1 MSCNNHPAR
10 GWPRAIAMACA
21 FFSMTSVF
29 AYDQT
34 VEKKTFTLPSY
45 TTVGGKVIKNVRVGY
60 ESYGTLN
67 AAGDNAIFVAHFYSG
82 NSHAAGKYKPG
93 DAAPGYW
100 DAIIGAGKALDTD
113 KYFIVSADTLTN
125 LNTKDPNTTTTGPAS
140 INPDTAKPYGMSF
153 PVVTLRDSVNVHKAL
168 VDSLGV
174 KKLQAVAGRS
184 GGSMQAFEWA
194 AAYPEFVERVVAATS
209 PGLDISPYGIATLN
223 VWSLP
228 IRLDPKWKNGD
239 YYGGEE
245 PVQGVAQALKI
256 VTLSTR
262 SADWADANFG
272 AKWAA
277 ADKNPIAAV
286 DTLFAI
292 EEGLD
297 KAGMARAKLTDAN
310 SMLYTSKALQI
321 YDLNKDAARIK
332 AKVLLVPVKSDL
344 LFPPEMSRRTA
355 EKLRAQG
362 NYAEVF
368 EIDANGGHSDPAAI
382 AKANDAIRAF
392 MAK

>member
-1 MSCNNHPAR
+1 MSCNNHPAQ
-10 GWPRAIAMACA
+10 GCPRAIAMACA

-45 TTVGGKVIKNVRVGY
+45 TTVGGKLIKDVRVGY
-60 ESYGTLN
+60 ESYGKLN
-67 AAGDNAIFVAHFYSG
+67 AAGDNAIFVALFYSG
-82 NSHAAGKYKPG
+82 NSHAAGKYNPA

-100 DAIIGAGKALDTD
+100 DAIIGPGKALDTD
-113 KYFIVSADTLTN
+113 KYFVISADTLTN

-194 AAYPEFVERVVAATS
+194 AAYPGFVERVIAATS
-209 PGLDISPYGIATLN
+209 PGLDLSPYGIAMMN

-239 YYGGEE
+239 YHGGEE
-245 PVQGVAQALKI
+245 PVQGVAQVLKI

-262 SADWADANFG
+262 SADWADTNFG
-272 AKWAA
+272 SKWAA
-277 ADKNPIAAV
+277 ADKNPIASV

-344 LFPPEMSRRTA
+344 LFPPEMSRRAA

-362 NYAEVF
+362 NHVEVF
-368 EIDANGGHSDPAAI
+368 EIDANGGHSDPVAI